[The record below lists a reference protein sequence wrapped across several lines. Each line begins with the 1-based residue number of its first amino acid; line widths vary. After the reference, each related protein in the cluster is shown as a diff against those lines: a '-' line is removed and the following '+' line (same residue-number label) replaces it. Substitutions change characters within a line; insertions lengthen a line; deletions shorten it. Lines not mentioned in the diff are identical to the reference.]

1 MTFLYVKIPHN
12 SAQPCYCSQ
21 QIFLGIYTGDYP
33 ASKQNTINNLSICA
47 RNVFIGLV
55 NYGITVCPRLISN
68 VLFTCK
74 ETEPHPLSLIFAAGK
89 TSELLIEANKFL
101 GLSKQTW
108 S

>member
-21 QIFLGIYTGDYP
+21 QIFLDIYTVDYP
-33 ASKQNTINNLSICA
+33 ASKQNPINDLSICA

-55 NYGITVCPRLISN
+55 AYGTISN

-74 ETEPHPLSLIFAAGK
+74 EAEPHLLSLIFAAGK
-89 TSELLIEANKFL
+89 TSELLIEANKFFW
-101 GLSKQTW
+101 LSKQTW